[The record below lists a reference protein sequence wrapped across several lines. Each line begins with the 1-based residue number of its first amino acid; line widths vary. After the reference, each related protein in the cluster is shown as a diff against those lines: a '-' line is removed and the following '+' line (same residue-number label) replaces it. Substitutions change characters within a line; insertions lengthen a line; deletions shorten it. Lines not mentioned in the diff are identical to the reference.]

1 MSFVS
6 LDRNVLFAT
15 AIVSAIVNGYNSASF
30 KYSSEHYIDRLDGRE
45 TKHPFRRYFG
55 PAVCQFIS
63 DLIISVVSLIPL
75 FLMGNMPN
83 AIVYS
88 YLITLAILFVVGY
101 YRAYLLNMPRW
112 RMRSKSPHSSRH
124 HPRRIYEWL
133 DRPRRAR
140 CVI

>member
-101 YRAYLLNMPRW
+101 YRATYSTCRDGACARN
-112 RMRSKSPHSSRH
+112 RH
-124 HPRRIYEWL
+124 TRLGIILVGFTSGWIVHVAL
-133 DRPRRAR
+133 GA
-140 CVI
+140 